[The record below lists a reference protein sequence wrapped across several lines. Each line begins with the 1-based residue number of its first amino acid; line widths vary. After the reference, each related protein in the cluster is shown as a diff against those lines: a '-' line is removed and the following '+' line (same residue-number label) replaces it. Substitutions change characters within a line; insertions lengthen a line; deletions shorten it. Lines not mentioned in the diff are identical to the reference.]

1 MRDNIL
7 TLGYRA
13 QHPIKY
19 HLIRIGATLLVVL
32 LSPLIII
39 YLSYIT
45 YRFKKYGD
53 III

>member
-7 TLGYRA
+7 TLSYKA

-32 LSPLIII
+32 LAPIII
-39 YLSYIT
+39 PYLLYVT
-45 YRFKKYGD
+45 YRFKKHGD